1 VRQVTPPVS
10 PEDHIPEPSNPPSVI
25 SNQAFAGERVAGF
38 AKQSTTEKAP
48 DWITKV
54 FHYESSRLLQK
65 ARHLQKI

>member
-1 VRQVTPPVS
+1 
-10 PEDHIPEPSNPPSVI
+10 VI